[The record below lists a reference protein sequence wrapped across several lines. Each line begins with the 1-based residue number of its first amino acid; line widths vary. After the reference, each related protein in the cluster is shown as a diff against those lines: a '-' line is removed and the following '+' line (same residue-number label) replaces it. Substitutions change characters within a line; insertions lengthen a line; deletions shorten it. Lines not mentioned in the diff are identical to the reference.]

1 MKTTHI
7 LSLFFALLLSNPQAN
22 ADLNRFELDSLSAIE
37 TRHQGQSFV
46 LALWSLEC
54 PPCYKELAMLAE
66 WQRQH
71 PASKL
76 VLLSTDSDAPPEE
89 LTRTLA
95 RFDFLQSEQWVFT
108 GSNAQRLRYAIDP
121 LWRGELPRSYLYK
134 ANQGRKA
141 VSGVLDKEDLL
152 WQ

>member
-1 MKTTHI
+1 MKTTPTFC
-7 LSLFFALLLSNPQAN
+7 LLFALLLSIAQAN
-22 ADLNRFELDSLSAIE
+22 AEPNRFAVDSLTAIE
-37 TRHQGQSFV
+37 TRYQGQSFV

-66 WQRQH
+66 WQRQT
-71 PASKL
+71 PGSKL
-76 VLLSTDSDAPPEE
+76 VLVSTDSDAPPDE
-89 LTRTLA
+89 LTRTLG
-95 RFDFLQSEQWVFT
+95 RFDFLQAEQWLFSD
-108 GSNAQRLRYAIDP
+108 SNAQRLRYAIDP

-141 VSGVLDKEDLL
+141 VSGLLDEDDLL